1 MLTSPFFPLKYKE
14 SSVFDRR
21 SEVKPAGNF
30 DKANPLSDKMGSTMT
45 EYRYPLGSVLYR
57 NLHKSFLLIK
67 SARGVFLYDTN
78 GKKYLDGSGGAAVVN
93 IGHGVREVAVALSRQ
108 AGKAAY
114 LSGVQFTHEPVE
126 RLAAKVASFLPF
138 RDGKVFFLT
147 SGSEAIEASIKL
159 ARQYW
164 FESGQPEKYRVIS
177 LSPSYHGNTLAAL
190 SLSARKHYQEAFQP
204 LLLKSA
210 RIPAPYCYRC
220 PWKLEPSACGVKCAH
235 ELERAIERLG
245 REKVS
250 AFIGE
255 VIGGSSTGASVPPP
269 QYWETI
275 RRICDRNEVL
285 LIADEVMTGL
295 GRTGKW
301 LACHHFGLV
310 PDIVVMGKGLTSGYF
325 PLSAVA
331 AKKSVFDPIWKK
343 GKSFLHAQTFAHHPV
358 GCAAGLA
365 TLKYLGRKELVARCA
380 RMGKQLK
387 HQLEKLLE
395 HPHVGDV
402 RGKGLLLGVEFVR
415 DKRKKTP
422 FPREKKYVEAFVAK
436 ALDNGLV
443 LWPNIGQADG
453 TNGDLVMVS
462 PPFVIRESESTE
474 ILAKFQTTL
483 AAMERTFG

>member
-1 MLTSPFFPLKYKE
+1 
-14 SSVFDRR
+14 
-21 SEVKPAGNF
+21 
-30 DKANPLSDKMGSTMT
+30 MT
-45 EYRYPLGSVLYR
+45 EYRYPQGSVLYR
-57 NLHKSFLLIK
+57 NLHKSFQLIK
-67 SARGVFLYDTN
+67 SGSGCYLYDIN
-78 GKKYLDGSGGAAVVN
+78 GKRYLDGSGGAAVVN
-93 IGHGVREVAVALSRQ
+93 VGHGVKEVAAALASQ

-126 RLAAKVASFLPF
+126 KLAAAVASFLPF
-138 RDGKVFFLT
+138 RDGKLFFLT

-159 ARQYW
+159 ARQFW
-164 FESGQPEKYRVIS
+164 VESGRPEKHRVIS

-190 SLSARKHYQEAFQP
+190 SLSARKHYQEAFRP

-220 PWKLEPSACGVKCAH
+220 PFDLAPSGCGVKCAY
-235 ELERAIERLG
+235 ELEKAIDKLG

-255 VIGGSSTGASVPPP
+255 VIGGSSTGASVPPLE
-269 QYWETI
+269 YWQVI

-285 LIADEVMTGL
+285 LIADEVMTGV
-295 GRTGKW
+295 GRTGQW
-301 LACHHFGLV
+301 LACRHFGLV

-325 PLSAVA
+325 PLSAMA
-331 AKKSVFDPIWKK
+331 AKKSCFDPIQKR

-358 GCAAGLA
+358 GCATGLA
-365 TLKYLGRKELVARCA
+365 TLEYLAHHGLIRRCA
-380 RMGKQLK
+380 QAGKRLK
-387 HQLEKLLE
+387 PKLEGLLD

-415 DKRKKTP
+415 DKKKKTP

-436 ALDNGLV
+436 ALDSGLV

-453 TNGDLVMVS
+453 TNGDLVMVA
-462 PPFVIRESESTE
+462 PPFVIQEEEISE
-474 ILAKFQTTL
+474 ILEKIETSL
-483 AAMERTFG
+483 AEMERKFG

>member
-1 MLTSPFFPLKYKE
+1 M
-14 SSVFDRR
+14 
-21 SEVKPAGNF
+21 
-30 DKANPLSDKMGSTMT
+30 
-45 EYRYPLGSVLYR
+45 EYRYPLGNVLYR
-57 NLHKSFLLIK
+57 NLHKSFPLIK
-67 SARGVFLYDTN
+67 SGRGCYLYNGN

-93 IGHGVREVAVALSRQ
+93 IGHGGKTVAAALSRQ

-126 RLAAKVASFLPF
+126 KLAAAVASFLPF

-164 FESGQPEKYRVIS
+164 FESGKPGKYRVIS
-177 LSPSYHGNTLAAL
+177 LSPSYHGNTMAAL
-190 SLSARKHYQEAFQP
+190 SLSARKHYQEAFRP

-220 PWKLEPSACGVKCAH
+220 PWGLVPSDCGVKCAF
-235 ELERAIERLG
+235 ELEKIIDKLG

-255 VIGGSSTGASVPPP
+255 VIGGSSTGASVPPRL
-269 QYWETI
+269 YWETI

-285 LIADEVMTGL
+285 LIVDEVMTGI
-295 GRTGKW
+295 GRTGQW
-301 LACHHFGLV
+301 LACRHFGLV

-331 AKKSVFDPIWKK
+331 AKKSLFDPMRKK

-358 GCAAGLA
+358 GCATGLA
-365 TLKYLGRKELVARCA
+365 TLDYLKAHDLVRRCA
-380 RMGKQLK
+380 QAGKRLK
-387 HQLEKLLE
+387 SRLEGLLD

-415 DKRKKTP
+415 DKKKRTP
-422 FPREKKYVEAFVAK
+422 FPREKKYVEVFVAE
-436 ALDNGLV
+436 ALKRGLV

-453 TNGDLVMVS
+453 TNGDLVMVA
-462 PPFVIRESESTE
+462 PPFIIQEEEISAILEKIESV
-474 ILAKFQTTL
+474 LAE
-483 AAMERTFG
+483 MERKFG

>member
-1 MLTSPFFPLKYKE
+1 MS
-14 SSVFDRR
+14 
-21 SEVKPAGNF
+21 
-30 DKANPLSDKMGSTMT
+30 
-45 EYRYPLGSVLYR
+45 EYRYPKGAVLYR
-57 NLHKSFLLIK
+57 NLQRSFPLIR
-67 SARGVFLYDTN
+67 AGRGIYLYDSN

-93 IGHGVREVAVALSRQ
+93 IGHGVKEVAAALSRQ

-126 RLAAKVASFLPF
+126 KLAARVSSFLPF
-138 RDGKVFFLT
+138 PDGKVFFLT

-164 FESGQPEKYRVIS
+164 VESGRPDKYRVIS

-220 PWKLEPSACGVKCAH
+220 PWDLAPFDCGVKCAH
-235 ELERAIERLG
+235 ELEKTIERLG
-245 REKVS
+245 PEKVS

-255 VIGGSSTGASVPPP
+255 VIGGSSIGASVPPEA
-269 QYWETI
+269 YWRTV
-275 RRICDRNEVL
+275 RKICDRNEVL
-285 LIADEVMTGL
+285 LIADEVMTGI

-331 AKKSVFDPIWKK
+331 AKKGLLDPIQKK
-343 GKSFLHAQTFAHHPV
+343 RKNFLHAQTFAHHPV
-358 GCAAGLA
+358 GCATALA
-365 TLKYLGRKELVARCA
+365 TLDYLDDHDLVSRCGQVGKRLKRK
-380 RMGKQLK
+380 
-387 HQLEKLLE
+387 LEGLLG

-402 RGKGLLLGVEFVR
+402 RGKGLLIGIEFV
-415 DKRKKTP
+415 KNKKKKTP
-422 FPREKKYVEAFVAK
+422 FPREQKYVEAFIAK
-436 ALDNGLV
+436 ALDRGLV
-443 LWPNIGQADG
+443 LWPNIGHADG
-453 TNGDLVMVS
+453 TNGDLVMVA
-462 PPFVIRESESTE
+462 PPFVIQEDEITLIREKVEST
-474 ILAKFQTTL
+474 LAD
-483 AAMERTFG
+483 MERKFG